1 MLNGCINFISF
12 LFFFTFVEKIVQIN
26 KKMRGEMRA

>member
-1 MLNGCINFISF
+1 MDVLILF
-12 LFFFTFVEKIVQIN
+12 LSYFFFFTFVEKIVQIN

>member
-1 MLNGCINFISF
+1 MDVLILF
-12 LFFFTFVEKIVQIN
+12 LSYFFFMFVEKIVQIN